1 MERNAHY
8 AAVGLA
14 TMVLFLG
21 LLLFVIW
28 LARFSVAKNYDVY
41 EVLFNGPVRG
51 LSTGGEVHFNGIK
64 VGEVTRLELDPS
76 NTTRVIATVR
86 LNNNVPVK
94 TDSRA
99 QLEPMGITGVNY
111 IQITSGAANAPLL
124 KLQPHPNSPYPVIL
138 SQAGPLG
145 ELLDSSGMLVEKAT
159 EALNRANRVLSD
171 DNLQNFSKT
180 MKNLQDITE
189 ALRQHREVLDK
200 ADAALDNAS
209 QAAHELA
216 ELSKS
221 GRSLIEGDGAKALK
235 NAAHATAEI
244 DSAAK
249 DVHTLVT
256 KLQGPTTDFASQGLP
271 ELTAAAISLQ
281 KTSESLRHL
290 IDEVN
295 RSPQGMITKAPSKEV
310 EVRP

>member
-41 EVLFNGPVRG
+41 DVLFNGPVRG

-86 LNNNVPVK
+86 LNNSVPVK

-99 QLEPMGITGVNY
+99 QLEPMGITGINY
-111 IQITSGAANAPLL
+111 IQITSGSAHAPLL
-124 KLQPHPNSPYPVIL
+124 KLRPHPGSEYPVIL

-145 ELLDSSGMLVEKAT
+145 ELLDSSGLLVERAT
-159 EALNRANRVLSD
+159 EALNRANKVLSD
-171 DNLQNFSKT
+171 ENIQNFSKT
-180 MKNLQDITE
+180 LKNMQEVTA
-189 ALRQHREVLDK
+189 ALREHQAVLAK
-200 ADAALDNAS
+200 AETALDNAS
-209 QAAHELA
+209 DAAHELA

-221 GRSLIEGDGAKALK
+221 GRSLLEGDGAKAMK
-235 NAAHATAEI
+235 NAVHATAEI
-244 DSAAK
+244 DATAK
-249 DVHTLVT
+249 EIHALVS
-256 KLQGPTTDFASQGLP
+256 KLQGPAGDFAAQGLP
-271 ELTAAAISLQ
+271 ELTAAATSLQ
-281 KTSESLRHL
+281 QTSESLRRL

-295 RSPQGMITKAPSKEV
+295 HSPQGLISKAPSKEV

>member
-8 AAVGLA
+8 ATVGLA

-41 EVLFNGPVRG
+41 DVLFNGPVRG

-64 VGEVTRLELDPS
+64 VGEVTRLELDPT

-86 LNNNVPVK
+86 LANNVPVK

-111 IQITSGAANAPLL
+111 IQITSGQAKSPLL
-124 KLQPHPNSPYPVIL
+124 KDQPHPNSPYPVIL

-159 EALNRANRVLSD
+159 EALNRANRVMSD
-171 DNLQNFSKT
+171 DNIKSFSKT
-180 MKNLQDITE
+180 LKNLQDVSE
-189 ALRQHREVLDK
+189 ALKEHRSVLEK
-200 ADAALDNAS
+200 AEKALDNAAD
-209 QAAHELA
+209 AAHELA
-216 ELSKS
+216 ELSRS
-221 GRSLIEGDGAKALK
+221 GKTLLEGDGARALK
-235 NAAHATAEI
+235 NAAHATAEV
-244 DSAAK
+244 DAAAK
-249 DVHTLVT
+249 DVHELVSRL
-256 KLQGPTTDFASQGLP
+256 KAPTSEFANRGLP
-271 ELTAAAISLQ
+271 ELTAAAVSLQ
-281 KTSESLRHL
+281 QTSESLRKL

-295 RSPQGMITKAPSKEV
+295 RSPQGLITKAPSKEV